1 MNRLKSNYPIS
12 YSKQT
17 IEKDDI
23 NSVSKALTKQYLTQG
38 SLVNKFEKNLTKYFK
53 SNYCTVLSNGTAAL
67 HLAGRALGWN
77 EKDTVIT
84 TPITFVA
91 TANSILYSNSNPEFV
106 DIDKNSYNIDLN
118 KLESKIKLLKKN
130 NKKVSAVIGV
140 DYSGNPSNWVE
151 LRYLANKYSFKLI
164 NDNCHAMGSK
174 YKYDRGY
181 AAKYA
186 DIVTHSYHAVK
197 NITTGEGGAILTN
210 SKKIAE
216 KVNILKTHGIE
227 KKTNRHWLYEMEK
240 IGFNYRL
247 TDFQSALGISQLSKL
262 NKFVIKKRK
271 NAKKYDIAFSD
282 LDNIILP
289 KIINQSY
296 HSYHFYPVRIKT
308 IKDLNIKNK
317 IMEKLKKNNIFL
329 QVHYTPI
336 YNFKYYQ
343 KRFAFNPNDFV
354 EANNFFREEIS
365 LPTYPNMTNSEIKY
379 VINNIRHLVKTL

>member
-1 MNRLKSNYPIS
+1 MNRLKSNIPIS

-23 NSVSKALTKQYLTQG
+23 NAVSKALTKQYLTQG
-38 SLVNKFEKNLTKYFK
+38 GLVDKFEKNLAKYFK

-67 HLAGRALGWN
+67 HLAGMALGWN

-106 DIDKNSYNIDLN
+106 DIDKNTYNIDLN
-118 KLESKIKLLKKN
+118 KLESKIQLLKKN

-140 DYSGNPSNWVE
+140 DYSGSPCDWVE

-164 NDNCHAMGSK
+164 NDNCHAIGSK
-174 YKYDRGY
+174 YKDDRGY

-197 NITTGEGGAILTN
+197 NITTGEGGAIFTN

-216 KVNILKTHGIE
+216 KINILKTHGIE

-240 IGFNYRL
+240 LGFNYRL
-247 TDFQSALGISQLSKL
+247 TDFQSALGITQLSKL
-262 NKFVIKKRK
+262 NKFVMKKRK
-271 NAKKYDIAFSD
+271 NAKKYDISFS
-282 LDNIILP
+282 
-289 KIINQSY
+289 
-296 HSYHFYPVRIKT
+296 
-308 IKDLNIKNK
+308 
-317 IMEKLKKNNIFL
+317 
-329 QVHYTPI
+329 
-336 YNFKYYQ
+336 
-343 KRFAFNPNDFV
+343 
-354 EANNFFREEIS
+354 
-365 LPTYPNMTNSEIKY
+365 
-379 VINNIRHLVKTL
+379 

>member
-1 MNRLKSNYPIS
+1 
-12 YSKQT
+12 
-17 IEKDDI
+17 
-23 NSVSKALTKQYLTQG
+23 
-38 SLVNKFEKNLTKYFK
+38 
-53 SNYCTVLSNGTAAL
+53 
-67 HLAGRALGWN
+67 
-77 EKDTVIT
+77 
-84 TPITFVA
+84 
-91 TANSILYSNSNPEFV
+91 
-106 DIDKNSYNIDLN
+106 
-118 KLESKIKLLKKN
+118 
-130 NKKVSAVIGV
+130 
-140 DYSGNPSNWVE
+140 
-151 LRYLANKYSFKLI
+151 
-164 NDNCHAMGSK
+164 MGSK

-216 KVNILKTHGIE
+216 KINILKTHGIE
-227 KKTNRHWLYEMEK
+227 KKTNRHWLYEMKK

-271 NAKKYDIAFSD
+271 NAKKYDISFSD

-296 HSYHFYPVRIKT
+296 HSYHFYPIRIKT

-317 IMEKLKKNNIFL
+317 IMEKLKKIIF
-329 QVHYTPI
+329 I
-336 YNFKYYQ
+336 FKYTILLFIILNII
-343 KRFAFNPNDFV
+343 KKGLLFNPNDFI